1 MKRSKSGIPAAG
13 ALAVLFLA
21 PAGCAEP
28 TVPGSRTAWA
38 SVAAGDGS
46 TCAIDADGSAYC
58 WGRNHLGQ
66 LGAGT
71 APDSSGRPM
80 KVQGGPT
87 FSQVSAAGS
96 NVCAVSA
103 AGDAYCWGSWSGY
116 SEVVAT
122 PRAVAVGRK
131 FQVVHAGGTYG
142 QACGLETA
150 GSAYCWAVWQ
160 AGGWQ
165 ESSQSGPFRE
175 VVASAPCGLTSGGQ
189 IACWP
194 QRVAGAPQPL
204 SGASGPFVGLASGA
218 RSVCAWTADGEA
230 YCTRTYTVGVG
241 GSATVNDLA
250 PVPRGIRFTQVSV
263 GGSGACGV
271 AGDGRAYCW
280 ELAISPAGSGST
292 TPHGTPHAVGGGLRF
307 EQVSVG
313 GDHACGVTTDG
324 EIHCWGSNQWG
335 QLGTG
340 VIGGAATAP
349 EKVREP

>member
-28 TVPGSRTAWA
+28 TVPGPRTAWA

-71 APDSSGRPM
+71 APDSSGRPLQ
-80 KVQGGPT
+80 VQGGLT

-96 NVCAVSA
+96 GVCGVST
-103 AGDAYCWGSWSGY
+103 AGDAYCWGGSSGQQP
-116 SEVVAT
+116 VAT
-122 PRAVAVGRK
+122 PYAVAAGRK
-131 FQVVHAGGTYG
+131 FQSVHAGGTYR

-150 GSAYCWAVWQ
+150 GSAYCWALWFSS
-160 AGGWQ
+160 GWQ
-165 ESSQSGPFRE
+165 ESSQAGPFRE
-175 VVASAPCGLTSGGQ
+175 VIASAPCGLTVEGRVV
-189 IACWP
+189 CWS
-194 QRVAGAPQPL
+194 QRTTTVTPIPL
-204 SGASGPFVGLASGA
+204 RGASVPFVGLAGGPQSACA
-218 RSVCAWTADGEA
+218 RTADGEV
-230 YCTRTYTVGVG
+230 YCTRTYTTSVG
-241 GSATVNDLA
+241 GSAGVDDLV
-250 PVPRGIRFTQVSV
+250 PVSGGIQLAQVSV
-263 GGSGACGV
+263 GRSSACGV
-271 AGDGRAYCW
+271 SATGEAYCW
-280 ELAISPAGSGST
+280 ELTVTAAGLGYT
-292 TPHGTPHAVGGGLRF
+292 VAHGTPRAVGGDLRF

-313 GDHACGVTTDG
+313 VDHACGVTTDG